1 MDIPLKSQPKVSMV
15 SLLDESKFTLGPYD
29 GNEIEY
35 DENEVEYENES
46 NETGTQRQ
54 QRDRENSSEN
64 MGSIKEMIAEK
75 KDNNYSL
82 SRRQI
87 KTDSN
92 RDTITS
98 PLEESRRKLRTRTH
112 SPDSDHSPM
121 SPNNEYGY
129 GEYLSGLEDEYIPGL
144 NFGDMVYKWNR
155 PSDQNL
161 SRLYDETISTSTS
174 TSTSNTPLSRDASY
188 LDLNKLH
195 AKVSPQPI
203 ALRGQLNSSN
213 KYSYSKLSD
222 FMKASRV
229 PKNIS
234 TTAPVTANKDVNNS
248 TSTLTSTVDS
258 DHKKRRLKSSQIVDP
273 NTGDINYELILSS
286 LPPNFNDLPYSQRKK
301 VVKSFSESID
311 YSQFSLFAKQYLT
324 DKMPSSS
331 GKTPGSGSNN
341 GSFRRSRHNS
351 TNTVAGRLLAL
362 SSSSSSDLKKMEETQ
377 QKKNNV
383 DEKGAMVMGYEL
395 GKIIGFGAWGTIREC
410 CGEGGIIKAVKIV
423 KSSRNID
430 SASAPSLSLGSK
442 ISPTHSRPPQHNPKV
457 LEVFRKEINIWKQL
471 KHENILPLIDHLETD
486 TAIFCITNRIFGGT
500 LFELV
505 SSWGIY
511 NFGMQNMSGPV
522 SFLIENQRIRL
533 SQTKMF
539 IKQIISALT
548 YLHEEMGVVHGDLKL
563 ENALVDDRNKDD
575 LKVILCDFGMSK
587 VYTSRVSKKSSFLS
601 PTQTSASSTIR
612 SKSSTTD
619 LRKPY
624 HGGDTKNTRNLF
636 TDDSKIGMDNLFKHL
651 GPSLQ
656 SVDLTPEHSHHSLYQ
671 FHENNNKPEGKIDS
685 GLPHSHIGSLPYASP
700 ELLLPS
706 PPPLGPSAD
715 IWALGVLM
723 YTMCTGKLPF
733 QHPYEPTLRSIITS
747 GDYSKTDLKKACL
760 LQWVLADDL
769 ENESES
775 NSNANSGAEVEKSER
790 LTKSDKRSNS
800 MFSSSLV
807 DNKREREIEELHD
820 QWLRYNK
827 SEFSWLF
834 EIIKGSLQA
843 NITKRW
849 DLNKI
854 YDSVHVC

>member
-1 MDIPLKSQPKVSMV
+1 MV

-273 NTGDINYELILSS
+273 NTG
-286 LPPNFNDLPYSQRKK
+286 
-301 VVKSFSESID
+301 
-311 YSQFSLFAKQYLT
+311 
-324 DKMPSSS
+324 
-331 GKTPGSGSNN
+331 
-341 GSFRRSRHNS
+341 
-351 TNTVAGRLLAL
+351 
-362 SSSSSSDLKKMEETQ
+362 
-377 QKKNNV
+377 
-383 DEKGAMVMGYEL
+383 
-395 GKIIGFGAWGTIREC
+395 
-410 CGEGGIIKAVKIV
+410 
-423 KSSRNID
+423 
-430 SASAPSLSLGSK
+430 
-442 ISPTHSRPPQHNPKV
+442 
-457 LEVFRKEINIWKQL
+457 EV
-471 KHENILPLIDHLETD
+471 
-486 TAIFCITNRIFGGT
+486 
-500 LFELV
+500 
-505 SSWGIY
+505 
-511 NFGMQNMSGPV
+511 
-522 SFLIENQRIRL
+522 
-533 SQTKMF
+533 
-539 IKQIISALT
+539 
-548 YLHEEMGVVHGDLKL
+548 
-563 ENALVDDRNKDD
+563 
-575 LKVILCDFGMSK
+575 
-587 VYTSRVSKKSSFLS
+587 
-601 PTQTSASSTIR
+601 
-612 SKSSTTD
+612 
-619 LRKPY
+619 
-624 HGGDTKNTRNLF
+624 
-636 TDDSKIGMDNLFKHL
+636 
-651 GPSLQ
+651 
-656 SVDLTPEHSHHSLYQ
+656 
-671 FHENNNKPEGKIDS
+671 
-685 GLPHSHIGSLPYASP
+685 
-700 ELLLPS
+700 
-706 PPPLGPSAD
+706 
-715 IWALGVLM
+715 
-723 YTMCTGKLPF
+723 
-733 QHPYEPTLRSIITS
+733 
-747 GDYSKTDLKKACL
+747 
-760 LQWVLADDL
+760 
-769 ENESES
+769 
-775 NSNANSGAEVEKSER
+775 
-790 LTKSDKRSNS
+790 
-800 MFSSSLV
+800 
-807 DNKREREIEELHD
+807 
-820 QWLRYNK
+820 
-827 SEFSWLF
+827 
-834 EIIKGSLQA
+834 
-843 NITKRW
+843 
-849 DLNKI
+849 
-854 YDSVHVC
+854 